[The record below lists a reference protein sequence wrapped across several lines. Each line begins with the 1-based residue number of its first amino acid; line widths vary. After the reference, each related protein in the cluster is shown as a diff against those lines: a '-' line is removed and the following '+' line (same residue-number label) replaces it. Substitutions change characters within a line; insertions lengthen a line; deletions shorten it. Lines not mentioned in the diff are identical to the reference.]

1 MRLFIRPFLQSL
13 NGRLMLQSALR
24 DMVVVGR
31 EIELQRRLKFVGRR
45 ESGLLD
51 QVADSP
57 VEALDHAVRLWMAG
71 RRQTML
77 NFHFGT
83 AHIERMTAR
92 GALVFA
98 GEAIR
103 ELAAVVSENL
113 LNLHR
118 RGQLETAQEV
128 GTADFGLVA
137 VDAEVHPARRPVDGD
152 KQIATLGLIGH
163 LWQVFDVDVQEAGL
177 IVLEGFERGWLAFN
191 HGLKALQVRD
201 SMAAQTPVQTRPGHI
216 GIDELTR
223 HREQVVERQ
232 QHHAPEFNNEY
243 FLSSRQR
250 RMQCVW
256 TMRAVLRISTTF
268 PLSSRRHRDV
278 VLVGQLGQRCFGG
291 VDFGACSRRRAGSG
305 MDLTHRLG
313 SRLNDS
319 MTPRNRSRAL
329 NKGQLRTGT

>member
-1 MRLFIRPFLQSL
+1 MRLFCRPFLQGL

-57 VEALDHAVRLWMAG
+57 VEALDHAVRLRMAG
-71 RRQTML
+71 WRQTML

-83 AHIERMTAR
+83 AHIEHVTAC
-92 GALVFA
+92 GTLVFT
-98 GEAIR
+98 GKPIR

-201 SMAAQTPVQTRPGHI
+201 AVAAQAPVQTRAGDRW
-216 GIDELTR
+216 IDELTR
-223 HREQVVERQ
+223 HCEKVVQRQ
-232 QHHAPEFNNEY
+232 QHHAPELDNEY
-243 FLSSRQR
+243 FLSRRQR
-250 RMQCVW
+250 RMQCVR
-256 TMRAVLRISTTF
+256 TMRPVLWISTAL
-268 PLSSRRHRDV
+268 PLSGRRQRDV

-291 VDFGACSRRRAGSG
+291 VDFGACSRRRAGLG
-305 MDLTHRLG
+305 MDLTHRRCSL
-313 SRLNDS
+313 LNDS
-319 MTPRNRSRAL
+319 MTPRIRSRAL